1 MVVIAI
7 RLRNRI
13 MRVRLV
19 ILKLVGVVL
28 FECRVE
34 IFLLVGAWIMSVDR
48 RVCINKLHLLLA
60 QKAAYQHLL
69 LLAMP

>member
-34 IFLLVGAWIMSVDR
+34 IFLLVGA
-48 RVCINKLHLLLA
+48 
-60 QKAAYQHLL
+60 
-69 LLAMP
+69 